1 MIARLLFRKR
11 LKNESLGLFQD
22 VGCQDSKL
30 ATRRTLTSKTLTP
43 NGWNIR
49 STLKLLNHV
58 YVTEISQNY
67 DLQLALSTVSTS
79 KAEWVHCFECFC
91 FSLHTL
97 HTCTLCHKLFMGAV
111 SLCLLT
117 VATSRR
123 KALTLSV
130 ISAPA
135 ADPSTAE
142 GGGAGDLV
150 VRSHGREGLTQ

>member
-1 MIARLLFRKR
+1 MCMPQKSVRITIFSSLFLLFQPA
-11 LKNESLGLFQD
+11 GLNGSI
-22 VGCQDSKL
+22 VLNVSVSVCIHYIL
-30 ATRRTLTSKTLTP
+30 A
-43 NGWNIR
+43 
-49 STLKLLNHV
+49 H
-58 YVTEISQNY
+58 YVINY
-67 DLQLALSTVSTS
+67 LS
-79 KAEWVHCFECFC
+79 
-91 FSLHTL
+91 
-97 HTCTLCHKLFMGAV
+97 V